1 MDAGQ
6 QENSLFLGQ
15 SFSHQL
21 FRALGG
27 HQVESDQEYE
37 GDSDVGHVLQSE
49 SEWKYRERSSSRHV
63 EIVKED

>member
-49 SEWKYRERSSSRHV
+49 SKWKYR
-63 EIVKED
+63 

>member
-6 QENSLFLGQ
+6 EKNSLFLGQ

-27 HQVESDQEYE
+27 DQVESDQQHE

-49 SEWKYRERSSSRHV
+49 SKYGSVVNDRIHV